1 MICPHLFLTSY
12 LFIALP
18 LLLLITLYI
27 SVNPFD
33 LPVDIFTDL
42 QPFPPLE
49 LEYGK
54 WMRKYRKN
62 NNMLKGISHVFVL
75 QKGKFKRKWRRD
87 NYDKKAYLRIF
98 FRDMN
103 SKFLYRI
110 SRVCKIDIIIIYA
123 QSKIT
128 TSVFL
133 ILLKSLLICSC
144 ILRVKI
150 RSVLESQRLAQ
161 FAEQALLLLEL
172 SFALQKQLIFWK
184 GKIMII

>member
-1 MICPHLFLTSY
+1 
-12 LFIALP
+12 
-18 LLLLITLYI
+18 
-27 SVNPFD
+27 
-33 LPVDIFTDL
+33 
-42 QPFPPLE
+42 
-49 LEYGK
+49 
-54 WMRKYRKN
+54 
-62 NNMLKGISHVFVL
+62 
-75 QKGKFKRKWRRD
+75 
-87 NYDKKAYLRIF
+87 
-98 FRDMN
+98 MN

-161 FAEQALLLLEL
+161 FAEQALLLLEFVICFTKTVDFL
-172 SFALQKQLIFWK
+172 KR
-184 GKIMII
+184 